1 MTAASTL
8 HRVPPHTSHNS
19 ITAWR
24 QWMIAAG
31 RPPTTVTLRVY
42 QLSRFCESHPE
53 PFTCTTD
60 DLAAW
65 LAGHNWS
72 PETRRS
78 WRAALKGFYRWA
90 ITTGRAAANP
100 AADLPVV
107 LVPAKRARPTPDAAI
122 TAALVG
128 ADDRLWTMVNLA
140 WRCGLRRGE
149 IAQVN
154 GADLLE
160 DEHGTALVVHGKGGK
175 ERIVPIPDDIAG
187 RVRHRC
193 RQATGGWCFP
203 GAITGHLSPA
213 RVGELVAESL
223 PGKWTCHTL
232 RHRFGT
238 NCYASTGDLFAVQE
252 LLGHAKPE
260 TTRIYV
266 ELPREAL
273 RAATAWAA

>member
-1 MTAASTL
+1 M
-8 HRVPPHTSHNS
+8 
-19 ITAWR
+19 AWR

-31 RPPTTVTLRVY
+31 RPATTVNLRIY
-42 QLSRFCESHPE
+42 QIARFCESHPE
-53 PFTCTTD
+53 PFVCTTD
-60 DLAAW
+60 ELAAW

-90 ITTGRAAANP
+90 ITTGRAVANP

-122 TAALVG
+122 AAALVG
-128 ADDRLWTMVNLA
+128 ADDRLWTMVNLG
-140 WRCGLRRGE
+140 WRGGLRRGE
-149 IAQVN
+149 IARVN

-160 DEHGTALVVHGKGGK
+160 DEQGSALVVHGKGGK
-175 ERIVPIPDDIAG
+175 ERIVPLPADVAA
-187 RVRHRC
+187 RVRYRC
-193 RQATGGWCFP
+193 RQDAAGWCFP
-203 GAITGHLSPA
+203 GAIAGHLSPA
-213 RVGELVAESL
+213 RVGELVAEAL
-223 PGKWTCHTL
+223 PGRWTCHTL

-238 NCYASTGDLFAVQE
+238 NCYAATGDLFAVQE

-273 RAATAWAA
+273 RAAVAWAA